1 MILIWLISV
10 ENMREDKGLVG
21 GGGVVVNRF
30 YYYFQYRVNSAR
42 WISVIFRGFY
52 NIFKG
57 SISLHKGGVFSY

>member
-1 MILIWLISV
+1 
-10 ENMREDKGLVG
+10 MREDKGLG
-21 GGGVVVNRF
+21 GGVVVVNRF
-30 YYYFQYRVNSAR
+30 YYYFQYHVNSAR

>member
-1 MILIWLISV
+1 
-10 ENMREDKGLVG
+10 MREDKGWE
-21 GGGVVVNRF
+21 GGGVVVVVNRL
-30 YYYFQYRVNSAR
+30 VSGNSAR